1 MTAISPA
8 DSCPVPLTVPQGPA
22 QNQIIL
28 HMDMDS
34 FYASVEMQR
43 RPELQNQPVVVG
55 ADPKGG
61 RGRGVV
67 CTCSYEARAFGIR
80 SAMPVSQAYILC
92 PHAVF
97 LPPDYPFYS
106 RISTQIMDLL
116 GSFGYRF
123 LQVSID
129 EAFLDISPCGSYG
142 AAAMLAVKIQEK
154 IRCRFCLT
162 CSVGVAPG
170 KTVAKIASDYKKPGG
185 LTVVEPQMVKTFL
198 APLPVRK
205 IPGVGKKSE
214 AQLLELG
221 IRTVSDLAASDIQL
235 LIGRFGHS
243 AVSLHTLASGSDMSP
258 LEDYKGARSIS
269 RETTFESDT
278 DDPDLLVASLDTL
291 TASVHRNLSEE
302 TLRCRTVTV
311 KIRYH
316 GFVTRTK
323 SRTLSHFT
331 GSADHIRSCTRALF
345 REMYDGKKVRLIGI
359 RLSSFGKPDQF
370 QMTLMSDP

>member
-1 MTAISPA
+1 MTAIFPA
-8 DSCPVPLTVPQGPA
+8 DPSPFPLAVPQGRGEK
-22 QNQIIL
+22 QIIL

-34 FYASVEMQR
+34 FYASAEMQR
-43 RPELQNQPVVVG
+43 QPELHHLPVVVG

-67 CTCSYEARAFGIR
+67 CTCSYEARACGIR
-80 SAMPVSQAYILC
+80 SAMPVSEAYILC

-97 LPPDYPFYS
+97 LPPDYPYYS
-106 RISTQIMDLL
+106 RISTRIMDLL
-116 GSFGYRF
+116 CSFGYRF
-123 LQVSID
+123 QQVSID

-142 AAAMLAVKIQEK
+142 AGAVLAVKIQEM
-154 IRCRFCLT
+154 ISSRFSLT
-162 CSVGVAPG
+162 CSVGIAPG

-185 LTVVEPQMVKTFL
+185 LTVVEPQAVRTFL

-205 IPGVGKKSE
+205 IPGIGKKSE

-221 IRTVSDLAASDIQL
+221 IRTVGDLAASDIQL
-235 LIGRFGHS
+235 LIGRFGNS
-243 AVSLHTLASGSDMSP
+243 AVALQMLASGTDTSQ
-258 LEDYKGARSIS
+258 LEDHKGVRSIS

-278 DDPDLLVASLDTL
+278 DDSDLLNASLDTL
-291 TASVHRNLSEE
+291 TASVHRNLSEG

-323 SRTLSHFT
+323 SRTIPHFT
-331 GSADHIRSCTRALF
+331 GSADQIRSCTRDLF
-345 REMYDGKKVRLIGI
+345 REMYDGRKVRLIGI
-359 RLSSFGKPDQF
+359 RLSSFWKPDQC
-370 QMTLMSDP
+370 QMTLVSDP